1 MIVVYTTFP
10 DWESAEKVVKALL
23 ERKLIACANLREH
36 KALYWWEG
44 KIEEDNEIGAIL
56 KTDDDKWEEVK
67 KVIKEL
73 HPYTTPLIMKMDV
86 EDVNDEYIKWLKDV
100 VG

>member
-10 DWESAEKVVKALL
+10 DWESAKKVIRALL
-23 ERKLIACANLREH
+23 EKRLIACANLREH

-44 KIEEDNEIGAIL
+44 KIEEDDEIGAIL
-56 KTDDDKWEEVK
+56 KTDDDKWEELK
-67 KVIKEL
+67 EVIKEL
-73 HPYTTPLIMKMDV
+73 HPYSTPLIMKIDV
-86 EDVNDEYIKWLKDV
+86 KDVNDEYIKWLKDV